1 MPVTEKGTKNH
12 LFGLPKELSKPSAVI
27 CMELMYTSRSGQ
39 RVNIVNIKLMDLWRK
54 KDLAGTVGWLGV
66 CHHEDLI
73 RFFFLGGGLDQMFF
87 FFFVCLVWTYPKLFE
102 GVKAHQRARNF

>member
-73 RFFFLGGGLDQMFF
+73 RFFFFGGGLDQMFF
-87 FFFVCLVWTYPKLFE
+87 FFFCVSCLDISQTL
-102 GVKAHQRARNF
+102 